1 MERGEA
7 GRSGGV
13 ARLGGIFTERL
24 KAENGKWE
32 AEIEWREKRD
42 VSRAMEEGRGRGKTN
57 RAGEEEEERERREE
71 GWGRCSRLLT
81 RHVSVVSRARDLR
94 LDRLPLIRES
104 GLLMR
109 GEFRDYKYQRYRE
122 PHGDV

>member
-1 MERGEA
+1 MEGE
-7 GRSGGV
+7 V
-13 ARLGGIFTERL
+13 ARAIFTERL

-42 VSRAMEEGRGRGKTN
+42 VSRPNKKGKETEKEV
-57 RAGEEEEERERREE
+57 GP
-71 GWGRCSRLLT
+71 SLLT

-122 PHGDV
+122 LTGRRAGGGGGKASRL

>member
-1 MERGEA
+1 MRREESRSEWRMERGEA
-7 GRSGGV
+7 GSGGV

-57 RAGEEEEERERREE
+57 RAGEEEEREREGRR
-71 GWGRCSRLLT
+71 GGA
-81 RHVSVVSRARDLR
+81 VARA
-94 LDRLPLIRES
+94 
-104 GLLMR
+104 
-109 GEFRDYKYQRYRE
+109 F
-122 PHGDV
+122 